1 MEFFSKVS
9 KISTASKAK
18 ELLCTLT
25 EMTPA
30 IERAIEFA
38 TEAHEGQ
45 KRKSGEPY
53 IVHPMLVACI
63 VAYYGG
69 DEAMICSSLLHDVV
83 EDTNFNLED
92 VSRLFGEDVASLVDA
107 LTKIVEIREE
117 ELPSNVTNQKL
128 IVAAL
133 SFRKMLLA
141 SIKDIRALVI
151 KLCDRLHNMLTLD
164 ALPEKKRIRISEETL
179 VVYAPI
185 AHRLGISSMKNELED
200 RSFYYIFPE
209 EYQRLDNYFAENH
222 QAIQL
227 KLHSFI
233 DKVKRLLMSQGM
245 PDTEFTITSRVK
257 RHYSIYLKMQRK
269 GISIEEVLDLLA
281 IRIIVKEPLDCY
293 KALGILHL
301 EFKPIVSRFKEYIA
315 LPKENGYQTI
325 HTTLFDESSIFEVQI
340 RTEDMQRSAEYGVAA
355 HWKYKT
361 GGIAPSLGWL
371 SNLHFQNNTIEEFY
385 ELAKNDLYREDITVF
400 SPDGDTYTL
409 PSGAVALDF
418 AYAVHTEVGSRAK
431 EAYVNNQKV
440 SLLTALKSGDI
451 VRIVTAQ
458 EPIPRA
464 SWVDAVKT
472 SRAKSQ
478 IRISCANKLREI
490 ERRSAINIIA
500 TIFGKSSEEI
510 AAFVANA
517 NLEGTV
523 AKACK
528 DVSYLKELKNRINN
542 SIRKDA
548 GILSRIKIK
557 ILKLKSFVF
566 DNLEIH
572 SNYNISEA
580 LFDYCCHPKY
590 GDGIV
595 ALKSG
600 SKAFVHH
607 KLCDRAYGE
616 IEKGAKMLYVEWVKD
631 KMAAYVVIVALENQ
645 RGALAN
651 FLQFLAKNEI
661 NVLGVDLGS
670 QKNSYASHCE
680 VEIESHI
687 KDVKILRNILAQ
699 RFRII
704 DLYSQKDAY
713 GSSC

>member
-1 MEFFSKVS
+1 MEFFSRVS
-9 KISTASKAK
+9 KISSTAKAK
-18 ELLCTLT
+18 ELLFSLI
-25 EMTPA
+25 EVTPPVQ
-30 IERAIEFA
+30 RAIDFA
-38 TEAHEGQ
+38 IEAHEGQ
-45 KRKSGEPY
+45 KRKSGDPY
-53 IVHPMLVACI
+53 VVHPLLVSCI

-69 DEAMICSSLLHDVV
+69 DEAMICASLLHDVV
-83 EDTNFNLED
+83 EDTNFSTED
-92 VSRLFGEDVASLVDA
+92 VSRIFGEDVASLVDG

-117 ELPSNVTNQKL
+117 ELPPAASNQKL
-128 IVAAL
+128 VAAAL
-133 SFRKMLLA
+133 SFRKMLIA

-200 RSFYYIFPE
+200 RSFHYIFPE
-209 EYQRLDNYFAENH
+209 EYKKIDDYFHQNR

-227 KLHSFI
+227 KLHTFI
-233 DKVKRLLMSQGM
+233 DKVKHLLMSKGM
-245 PDTEFTITSRVK
+245 PDSDFVITSRIK

-301 EFKPIVSRFKEYIA
+301 EFKPIVSRFKDYVA

-325 HTTLFDESSIFEVQI
+325 HTTLFDDSSIFEVQV
-340 RTEDMQRSAEYGVAA
+340 RTEDMHKSAEYGVAA

-361 GGIAPSLGWL
+361 GGITPSLGWL
-371 SNLHFQNNTIEEFY
+371 SDLQFQNNTIEEFY
-385 ELAKNDLYREDITVF
+385 ELVKNDLYREDITVF

-418 AYAVHTEVGSRAK
+418 AYAVHTEVWNCAK

-440 SLLTALKSGDI
+440 SLLTVLKSGDI
-451 VRIVTAQ
+451 VRIITSK
-458 EPIPRA
+458 EPIVRA

-472 SRAKSQ
+472 SRAKNQ
-478 IRISCANKLREI
+478 IRVNCAIKLKEI
-490 ERRSAINIIA
+490 EKRSAINIVA
-500 TIFGKSSEEI
+500 TIFGKLPEEI
-510 AAFVANA
+510 AAFVSNTH
-517 NLEGTV
+517 LESSIH
-523 AKACK
+523 KACK
-528 DVSYLKELKNRINN
+528 DLSYLKEIKNRINN

-548 GILSRIKIK
+548 SLLTRIKIK
-557 ILKLKSFVF
+557 ILKLKEFIF
-566 DNLEIH
+566 DNLVIH
-572 SNYNISEA
+572 SNYNINEA

-590 GDGIV
+590 GDEIV

-631 KMAAYVVIVALENQ
+631 KMASYKVIVALENQ
-645 RGALAN
+645 KGVLAN
-651 FLQFLAKNEI
+651 FLQFLAKNDI

-680 VEIESHI
+680 VQIESHI
-687 KDVKILRNILAQ
+687 KDAKLLRNILAQ

-713 GSSC
+713 GSN